1 MKSGRPKKGKTPPAS
16 PGENDSMAASE
27 RAASE
32 RAASERPAEQSQAGQ
47 SQEGGP
53 TGRSRSDRTKPNR
66 RAQDK
71 QIKPPVRIVSN
82 RSPEAEAIPENV
94 SPEHIAQRAYELYAA
109 GGYEPGREV
118 EHWLEAERQL
128 KAERRNR
135 KRA

>member
-16 PGENDSMAASE
+16 EPGENDSMAASE

-32 RAASERPAEQSQAGQ
+32 RPAGQ
-47 SQEGGP
+47 SQEGEP
-53 TGRSRSDRTKPNR
+53 TGRSGSDGTKPNR
-66 RAQDK
+66 RARDK
-71 QIKPPVRIVSN
+71 QIKPPVRIVSD
-82 RSPEAEAIPENV
+82 RSAAADAIPENV

-128 KAERRNR
+128 KAEQRHR
-135 KRA
+135 KRS

>member
-32 RAASERPAEQSQAGQ
+32 RSAEQSQ
-47 SQEGGP
+47 EGAP
-53 TGRSRSDRTKPNR
+53 TGRSGSVGTKPNR

-71 QIKPPVRIVSN
+71 QIKPPVRIVSD

-135 KRA
+135 KRS